1 MTACLLNS
9 IYWKEFYI
17 MATNK
22 SVTNVTGLQGELR
35 TNAKQIATALATE
48 RGAVKKHAMLLNEY
62 FVTLY
67 SDKRWFEANTQEKTP
82 LADEIKIQRSLVV
95 DTLKEKGHTNGRV
108 VWQRIKQTAWEL
120 AFPAE
125 AEAKEKAKAE
135 AKEKAKAE
143 AEGGTD
149 NTVEVT
155 GEMVE
160 FAKLLAGSCDWDK
173 SLANKVLALVFA
185 EAVKADKKA

>member
-9 IYWKEFYI
+9 IYWKGFYI

-62 FVTLY
+62 FVTLFA
-67 SDKRWFEANTQEKTP
+67 DKRWFEANTQEKTP

-135 AKEKAKAE
+135 A
-143 AEGGTD
+143 EGGTD

-185 EAVKADKKA
+185 EAVKADKKV